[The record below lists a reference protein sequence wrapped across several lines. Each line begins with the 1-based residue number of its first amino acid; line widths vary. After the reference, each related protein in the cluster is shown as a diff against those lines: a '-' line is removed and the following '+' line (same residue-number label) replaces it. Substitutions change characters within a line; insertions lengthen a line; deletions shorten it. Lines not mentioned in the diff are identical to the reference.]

1 MAMSDTISDM
11 LTTIRNGQ
19 SVRLATVSTPS
30 SNVRKGILD
39 VLVRDG
45 YIKGYEEVEVRKG
58 VKQLNITLR
67 YHKGQP
73 VIKRIRR
80 VSKPGLRQYAS
91 VENLPK
97 VFSGLGIAILST
109 SKGIMADHEAR
120 EAGVGGEV
128 ICNVF

>member
-11 LTTIRNGQ
+11 LTSIRNGQ
-19 SVRLATVSTPS
+19 AVRLARISTPS
-30 SNVRKGILD
+30 SNIHKGILN

-45 YIKGYEEVEVRKG
+45 YIKGFEEVEIRKG
-58 VKQLNITLR
+58 VKQLEVTLR

-73 VIKRIRR
+73 VIKRINR
-80 VSKPGLRQYAS
+80 VSSPGLRRYAS
-91 VENLPK
+91 VDNLPK
-97 VFSGLGIAILST
+97 VSNGLGIAILST

-120 EAGVGGEV
+120 EAGIGGEI